1 MSNWGL
7 LVLVGV
13 LSVIAGVVALLFPL
27 PATLTVTAFVG
38 ASLLFVGLLGALAS
52 WREAAGS
59 DRTWGVLTGIATA
72 ALGGILFGWPLQG
85 ATTLT
90 ILAGVIFLASG
101 VFKLLMGWRL
111 PVASWKWAVVMSGA
125 LSLVLGVMVLAGLPG
140 SAAIVPGLL
149 LAVELLSYGW
159 GLIFLGIAW
168 KRSGL

>member
-1 MSNWGL
+1 MPNWGL

-13 LSVIAGVVALLFPL
+13 LSLIAGGVALLFPL

-38 ASLLFVGLLGALAS
+38 ASLLVVGVLGAIAA

-72 ALGGILFGWPLQG
+72 ALGAILFGWPVRG

-101 VFKLLMGWRL
+101 LFKLLMGWRL
-111 PVASWKWAVVMSGA
+111 PVASWKWSVILSG
-125 LSLVLGVMVLAGLPG
+125 VLTLILGIMVLAGLPET
-140 SAAIVPGLL
+140 AAIVPGLL
-149 LAVELLSYGW
+149 LAIELLSYGW
-159 GLIFLGIAW
+159 LLVFLGIAW